1 MDPRIVGIISWK
13 ELGDLVTR
21 RVYWL
26 TFVLELIIVLG
37 VIMLGIA
44 FAAINNPTDM
54 ASNSPELRI
63 RVGYLETE
71 SELAEPILEDLA
83 ENSVVLVP
91 FDQRASLESSI
102 LAGEAMAGL
111 VIEGNDPGV
120 DTRVELLVD
129 PARFY
134 SGVAQARLQDTLD
147 GLNEE
152 LSKRRFRSLGYGT
165 VASLSIR
172 KRTIGDQ
179 TLPVTSPDFVEA
191 MYLMVVPL
199 ILLFPILISAN
210 MTADSV
216 VGEKESGTL
225 GILMA
230 SPASRFELVLG
241 KTLPILGITNL
252 QFLCWIFLL
261 EHNVLG
267 SIRIHSKVPL
277 LIILNIGALLVIAAS
292 LVISS
297 RSKSSRESNL
307 YLTILIILFVFPL
320 FVTFG
325 EGGIDG
331 LLQEVQLVKV
341 IGHMSAD
348 PALALSELWMPVA
361 VFGSITA
368 LLMLLA
374 TVSMSRLEPPPSK

>member
-1 MDPRIVGIISWK
+1 M
-13 ELGDLVTR
+13 
-21 RVYWL
+21 
-26 TFVLELIIVLG
+26 
-37 VIMLGIA
+37 
-44 FAAINNPTDM
+44 
-54 ASNSPELRI
+54 
-63 RVGYLETE
+63 
-71 SELAEPILEDLA
+71 
-83 ENSVVLVP
+83 
-91 FDQRASLESSI
+91 
-102 LAGEAMAGL
+102 
-111 VIEGNDPGV
+111 
-120 DTRVELLVD
+120 ELLVD

-325 EGGIDG
+325 EGGVDG

-348 PALALSELWMPVA
+348 PALALSEVWMPVA
-361 VFGSITA
+361 VFGSITG

-374 TVSMSRLEPPPSK
+374 TVSMRRLEPPPSK